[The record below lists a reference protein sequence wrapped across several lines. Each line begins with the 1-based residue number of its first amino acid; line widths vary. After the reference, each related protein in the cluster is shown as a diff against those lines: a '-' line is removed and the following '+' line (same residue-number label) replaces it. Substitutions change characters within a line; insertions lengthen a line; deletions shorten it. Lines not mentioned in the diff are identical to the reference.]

1 MWGSAVR
8 VCPGLPQDGEGGL
21 AQLARAPALQAGG
34 QGFDS
39 LVLHGSMREAR
50 ARFFDRMGEKADTKT
65 KTHER
70 RRAWR
75 RDASAR
81 RQARARSEARR
92 TEDAL
97 APGGEEGRGR
107 PRKSTGRRERPL
119 IRGFP
124 NGATRHAQAWHPS
137 MTEANPTN
145 RNIPVVGGEE
155 NKSDPPSSGERKGA
169 SPNRGRRGAR
179 GVAGPATRKKQGQRN
194 APGKAG
200 DRG

>member
-8 VCPGLPQDGEGGL
+8 VCPGLHGGRGDWL
-21 AQLARAPALQAGG
+21 SRLEHRLCKPGVVGSSPTFSTKAGG
-34 QGFDS
+34 RESGPLRGS
-39 LVLHGSMREAR
+39 LTGWER
-50 ARFFDRMGEKADTKT
+50 ADTKT
-65 KTHER
+65 SDTSGGAR
-70 RRAWR
+70 GRAATMR
-75 RDASAR
+75 
-81 RQARARSEARR
+81 ARARSEARR

-119 IRGFP
+119 IRGCP
-124 NGATRHAQAWHPS
+124 NGATRRAEARHPPEG
-137 MTEANPTN
+137 EANPTN

-179 GVAGPATRKKQGQRN
+179 GVAGPA
-194 APGKAG
+194 
-200 DRG
+200 

>member
-8 VCPGLPQDGEGGL
+8 VCPGLPHGKCGGL

-39 LVLHGSMREAR
+39 LVLHGCGRTTP
-50 ARFFDRMGEKADTKT
+50 ARFFDRMGERKQTQR
-65 KTHER
+65 ER
-70 RRAWR
+70 HTSCGACEC
-75 RDASAR
+75 AA

-107 PRKSTGRRERPL
+107 PRKSAGRRERPW
-119 IRGFP
+119 IRRCP

-137 MTEANPTN
+137 GMEANPTN
-145 RNIPVVGGEE
+145 RNIPVGGGKE

-179 GVAGPATRKKQGQRN
+179 GVVGPATRKKQGQRN
-194 APGKAG
+194 TPGKAG
-200 DRG
+200 GRG